1 MKKDLEEML
10 DTWTEEELKD
20 FLLEDL
26 PQLDEMTQK
35 RIEKRT
41 LQAIKRE
48 NRCFS
53 RKQIAAA
60 VVCLLVVLGIAGRG
74 PILAAFEKMFHYLP
88 GVGVY
93 IDEDGTQMYSAEMI
107 QGTFTENGVTVTLK
121 NVYAKGSAVHMELV
135 MEGDNLTEGI
145 LEGQD
150 DFDYLK
156 EKYKVTMEYD
166 GKEQELSS
174 NSGEIRKENDENVNR
189 YCRQITRVV
198 SNTAQL
204 YTVRIAGFETP
215 LMFRLAANEG
225 TVDPEALGDSQTKS
239 GITLTA
245 SAEVTEDGIAI
256 ELFQMYQTEGIQNA
270 ETDFRRQ
277 VLIYGIDYGAEDASE
292 DWIEVY
298 HSQNYV
304 ENKDGV
310 PLKTVLE
317 SKENMWNG
325 MRFVVE
331 GTEEDF
337 PITIHRGP
345 ATVETKE
352 IQTITLDL
360 PETGETRAMSEQLE
374 FAYGTVEI
382 LEVSV
387 SDVFQQTVGTGEN
400 TVNVPRRDVEI
411 SYRVVPKEGVFQM
424 YAVAAEAPRGLANRV
439 VSSWNDKENIFTFG
453 TDVGQDQKTLEATFE
468 DPYLW
473 AVEDFTLVIDTPKWG
488 E

>member
-1 MKKDLEEML
+1 MKKEFEEML
-10 DTWTEEELKD
+10 DIWTEEELKN
-20 FLLEDL
+20 FLPEQL
-26 PQLDEMTQK
+26 PELDEMTRK

-41 LQAIKRE
+41 LEKVKQE
-48 NRCFS
+48 NRRFS
-53 RKQIAAA
+53 KKQIVAA
-60 VVCLLVVLGIAGRG
+60 VVCIVAVLGIAGRG
-74 PILAAFEKMFHYLP
+74 PILAAFEKLFHYLP

-93 IDEDGTQMYSAEMI
+93 VDEEGTQMYSAELI
-107 QGTFTENGVTVTLK
+107 QDTFTENGVTVTLK
-121 NVYAKGSAVHMELV
+121 NVYAKGIAIHMELV
-135 MEGDNLTEGI
+135 MEGENLTEGI

-156 EKYKVTMEYD
+156 EKYPVTMEYN
-166 GKEQELSS
+166 GTEYELSS

-189 YCRQITRVV
+189 YRRQIIRSV

-215 LMFRLAANEG
+215 LVFRLTANEG
-225 TVDPEALGDSQTKS
+225 TADPETLGVSQTKS

-245 SAEVTEDGIAI
+245 SAEVTEDGIAV
-256 ELFQMYQTEGIQNA
+256 ELYQVYQTEEIQNA

-277 VLIYGIDYGAEDASE
+277 VLIYGIDYGDEDASQ

-298 HSQNYV
+298 RSQNYV
-304 ENKDGV
+304 ENKDGAV
-310 PLKTVLE
+310 LKTILE
-317 SKENMWNG
+317 SQEDMQNG
-325 MRFVVE
+325 LRFVVE
-331 GTEEDF
+331 GTEADF

-345 ATVETKE
+345 TTVETSE
-352 IQTITLDL
+352 TQSIALDL
-360 PETGETRAMSEQLE
+360 PETGETKTMSEQLE

-387 SDVFQQTVGTGEN
+387 SDVFQQRVGTGEN
-400 TVNVPRRDVEI
+400 TVDVPRRDVEI

-424 YAVAAEAPRGLANRV
+424 YAVSAEAPRGLANGV
-439 VSSWNDKENIFTFG
+439 TSDWDYKENIFTFG
-453 TDVGQDQKTLEATFE
+453 TDVAEDQETLEATFA

-473 AVEDFTLVIDTPKWG
+473 AVEDFTLVIDTPKQL

>member
-1 MKKDLEEML
+1 MKKDFEEML

-20 FLLEDL
+20 FLPEQL
-26 PQLDEMTQK
+26 PELDEMTRK

-41 LQAIKRE
+41 LGKLKQEKR
-48 NRCFS
+48 RFGK
-53 RKQIAAA
+53 KQIVAAVICIAAA
-60 VVCLLVVLGIAGRG
+60 LGIAGRG
-74 PILAAFEKMFHYLP
+74 PILAAFERLFYYLP

-93 IDEDGTQMYSAEMI
+93 VDEDGTQMYSAEMI

-145 LEGQD
+145 MEGQD

-189 YCRQITRVV
+189 YRRQITRVV

-225 TVDPEALGDSQTKS
+225 TANPEALGDSQTKS

-310 PLKTVLE
+310 LLE
-317 SKENMWNG
+317 MVPGSREDMQNG
-325 MRFVVE
+325 LRFMVE

-337 PITIHRGP
+337 PITIYRGP

-352 IQTITLDL
+352 TQTITLDL
-360 PETGETRAMSEQLE
+360 PETGETKEMSEQME

-400 TVNVPRRDVEI
+400 KVDVPRRDVEI

-424 YAVAAEAPRGLANRV
+424 YAVAAEVPRGLANRV
-439 VSSWNDKENIFTFG
+439 ASGWDYKENIFTFG
-453 TDVGQDQKTLEATFE
+453 TDVAEDQETLEVTFD

-473 AVEDFTLVIDTPKWG
+473 AVEDFTLVIDTPSQG

>member
-1 MKKDLEEML
+1 MKKDFEEML
-10 DTWTEEELKD
+10 DTWTEEELRD
-20 FLLEDL
+20 FLPEQL
-26 PQLDEMTQK
+26 PELDEISQK

-41 LQAIKRE
+41 LEKIKQEKR
-48 NRCFS
+48 RFS
-53 RKQIAAA
+53 KKQIVAAVICIAAA
-60 VVCLLVVLGIAGRG
+60 LGIAGSG
-74 PILAAFEKMFHYLP
+74 PIMAAFERLFHYLP

-93 IDEDGTQMYSAEMI
+93 VDEEGTQMYSAEMI

-121 NVYAKGSAVHMELV
+121 NVYAKGTAIHMELV
-135 MEGDNLTEGI
+135 MEGDNLAEGI
-145 LEGQD
+145 LEGQE

-156 EKYKVTMEYD
+156 EKYKATIEYG
-166 GKEQELSS
+166 GKTYALSS
-174 NSGEIRKENDENVNR
+174 GSRRIEKENNENVTR
-189 YCRQITRVV
+189 YIQSITRVV

-204 YTVRIAGFETP
+204 YTIRIAGFETP
-215 LMFRLAANEG
+215 LMFRLVANEG
-225 TVDPEALGDSQTKS
+225 TADPETLGVSQTKS

-245 SAEVTEDGIAI
+245 SAEVTEEGIAI

-270 ETDFRRQ
+270 ETDLRRQ
-277 VLIYGIDYGAEDASE
+277 VLLYGLDYGADAASE

-298 HSQNYV
+298 RSQNYV

-310 PLKTVLE
+310 LLE
-317 SKENMWNG
+317 MVPGSQEDMQNG
-325 MRFVVE
+325 LRFVVE

-345 ATVETKE
+345 MTVETQE
-352 IQTITLDL
+352 TQTITLDL
-360 PETGETRAMSEQLE
+360 PDPGQTKTMPEQLE

-400 TVNVPRRDVEI
+400 TVEVPRKDVEI

-424 YAVAAEAPRGLANRV
+424 YAVAEEAPRGLVNGVA
-439 VSSWNDKENIFTFG
+439 SGWDYKENIFTFG
-453 TDVGQDQKTLEATFE
+453 TDVAEDQETLEVTFE
-468 DPYLW
+468 NPYLW
-473 AVEDFTLVIDTPKWG
+473 AVEDFTLVIDTPRQG

>member
-1 MKKDLEEML
+1 MKKDFEEML

-20 FLLEDL
+20 FLPEHL

-41 LQAIKRE
+41 LQAIKKE
-48 NRCFS
+48 NRRFS

-93 IDEDGTQMYSAEMI
+93 VDEDGLQMYSAEMI
-107 QGTFTENGVTVTLK
+107 QDSFTENGVTVTLK
-121 NVYAKGSAVHMELV
+121 NVYAKGTAINMELV
-135 MEGDNLTEGI
+135 MEGENLAEGI

-156 EKYKVTMEYD
+156 KKYKMTMEYN
-166 GKEQELSS
+166 GKEHELSG
-174 NSGEIRKENDENVNR
+174 NSAQIRKMNDENVNS
-189 YCRQITRVV
+189 YSRQITRVV

-204 YTVRIAGFETP
+204 YTIRIAGFETP
-215 LMFRLAANEG
+215 LMFRLTANEG
-225 TVDPEALGDSQTKS
+225 TADPETLGVSQTKN

-245 SAEVTEDGIAI
+245 SAEVTEDGIAV
-256 ELFQMYQTEGIQNA
+256 ELFQVYQTDGIQNA
-270 ETDFRRQ
+270 ETDIRRQ
-277 VLIYGIDYGAEDASE
+277 VLPYGIAFGEKAVLQ
-292 DWIEVY
+292 DWTELY

-310 PLKTVLE
+310 LLE
-317 SKENMWNG
+317 MVPGSKENMQNG
-325 MRFVVE
+325 LRFAVE
-331 GTEEDF
+331 GDEEDF

-345 ATVETKE
+345 TTVESKE
-352 IQTITLDL
+352 EQKVTLTL
-360 PETGETRAMSEQLE
+360 PESGETKQMSQKVE
-374 FAYGTVEI
+374 FLYGTVEI
-382 LEVSV
+382 LEISV

-400 TVNVPRRDVEI
+400 TVDVPRRDVRI
-411 SYRVVPKEGVFQM
+411 SYRVVPKDGVFQM
-424 YAVAAEAPRGLANRV
+424 YAVSAEVPGGLANRV
-439 VSSWNDKENIFTFG
+439 VSDWDYEENIFTFG
-453 TDVGQDQKTLEATFE
+453 TDVAEDQDTLEANFS

-473 AVEDFTLVIDTPKWG
+473 AVEDFVLVIDAPEKT